1 MELYINIFDIFMFVI
16 RVPLILAYFK
26 WPSIAKSYIY
36 FEGVAAFVDSFD
48 PYKGSS
54 MGNYTNVMM
63 PAFLGSALSV
73 DLIQNGVFL
82 NVLVIVVLFVSHQ
95 TVYKPPVETHMYYTN
110 KIFSVICFNAWYLFL
125 LIVFAYV
132 IRIYRKISMNLVE

>member
-1 MELYINIFDIFMFVI
+1 MESYVNGFGVCMLII

-26 WPSIAKSYIY
+26 WPWVAKSYLY
-36 FEGVAAFVDSFD
+36 FEGIAAFIDSFN

-63 PAFLGSALSV
+63 PAFLASALSV

-82 NVLVIVVLFVSHQ
+82 NVILILILFVSH
-95 TVYKPPVETHMYYTN
+95 
-110 KIFSVICFNAWYLFL
+110 
-125 LIVFAYV
+125 
-132 IRIYRKISMNLVE
+132 